1 MKRLGEILLE
11 RGAIAIAELHT
22 GLEACHHN
30 GGRLGTQL
38 LRFGFV
44 DEHALLEA
52 LSEQLGVPSVSTAT
66 LRRAPDALRK
76 IIPTDVARRLQV
88 VVFVRKGSSLGVA
101 MTNPRNPAVTEEIVS
116 YVGLDMTPYVAT
128 EAGILAALTDLDGG
142 HPNAAERPQPGF
154 VDPGNEWRTL
164 WAPPQLRPSALIRRH
179 HHRSDDQPAIAAS
192 FPALVPVPDGGSFSD
207 ASSIDARVFNVLL
220 RDAEHRDEIGALLL
234 RRVSSLLERCYLL
247 ALHSGRLVGWLGRG
261 PGVVVDDL
269 QTLSAPADGPSIL
282 GKVDDRESY
291 CGPIPAGPVDDLILE
306 AFGDPPPAEVVILPL
321 LVKNRVVA
329 YLFGETPAN
338 GLSPELLRE
347 LQTALAKAGLAIE
360 ILIMKRKI
368 LA

>member
-22 GLEACHHN
+22 GLEACHHS

-52 LSEQLGVPSVSTAT
+52 LSEQLSVPSVSSAT
-66 LRRAPDALRK
+66 LKRAPEALRK
-76 IIPTDVARRLQV
+76 IIPVDLARRLQV
-88 VVFVRKGSSLGVA
+88 MVFVRKGSSFGVA

-128 EAGILAALTDLDGG
+128 EAGILSALADIDGG
-142 HPNAAERPQPGF
+142 GEPAA
-154 VDPGNEWRTL
+154 
-164 WAPPQLRPSALIRRH
+164 
-179 HHRSDDQPAIAAS
+179 DQPAQGFIDPNNEWSTLWSPPRLRASTFIRRRRRRPHDHPTMAAS
-192 FPALVPVPDGGSFSD
+192 FPGLTPIPDG
-207 ASSIDARVFNVLL
+207 SSGADTAPIDAGIYHALL
-220 RDAEHRDEIGALLL
+220 RDAEHRDEIGTLLL
-234 RRVSSLLERCYLL
+234 RRVSSVLERCYLL

-261 PGVVVDDL
+261 PGVVLDDVQSL
-269 QTLSAPADGPSIL
+269 TAPADAPSIL
-282 GKVDDRESY
+282 AKVDSRESY
-291 CGPIPAGPVDDLILE
+291 CGPMPTGPVDSLLLE
-306 AFGDPPPAEVVILPL
+306 AFGDPAPSEVVILPL
-321 LVKNRVVA
+321 MVKNRVVG

-347 LQTALAKAGLAIE
+347 LQAALAKAGLAIE

-368 LA
+368 VS